1 LTRLVS
7 DSLTRLRLPEGRLV
21 VALSGG
27 ADSAALALLTNEAG
41 REATALHVDHQLP
54 ASPRM
59 ASAARSIARRLDM
72 EIAVETVVVEAGPSP
87 EARARDAR
95 YQVFERVDGPIVT
108 AHTRDDH
115 AETLLI
121 NLIRGTGPTG
131 LAGIPFHRAPH
142 IYRPTLSLGRNVT
155 REIASLAGLEFVDD
169 PMNDDLS
176 LTRNRLRQ
184 MVMPMLEEINPR
196 VIESL
201 ARAADVVGRDR
212 EYLESL
218 VTLSAGARSIP
229 ISVLVTSPRPLADR
243 LLVRLLEGSGIGATA
258 DRVERLW
265 SVANSEAQSQDL
277 ASGHSVV
284 RRGAL
289 LIIE

>member
-1 LTRLVS
+1 M
-7 DSLTRLRLPEGRLV
+7 

-27 ADSAALALLTNEAG
+27 ADSAALALLVNQSG

-54 ASPRM
+54 ASPLM

-72 EIAVETVVVEAGPSP
+72 EIAVEAVVVEAGPSP

-95 YQVFERVDGPIVT
+95 YQVFERVDRPIVIG
-108 AHTRDDH
+108 HTRDDN

-121 NLIRGTGPTG
+121 NLIRGTGPAG
-131 LAGIPFHRAPH
+131 LAGIPFYRSPH
-142 IYRPTLSLGRNVT
+142 IYRPMLSIGRDVT
-155 REIASLAGLEFVDD
+155 REIATLAGLEFVDD
-169 PMNDDLS
+169 PMNDDMS
-176 LTRNRLRQ
+176 LTRNRLRRI
-184 MVMPMLEEINPR
+184 VMPMLEEINPR

-201 ARAADVVGRDR
+201 ARAAEVVGRDN

-218 VTLSAGARSIP
+218 VTLSGSARSIP
-229 ISVLVTSPRPLADR
+229 ISALVTSPRPLADR

-265 SVANSEAQSQDL
+265 SVANSEAQRQDL
-277 ASGHSVV
+277 ASGRSVV

-289 LIIE
+289 LVIE